1 LKGFKGVGFAYGE
14 ADVLMFAG
22 YAEEGI
28 DVWDEGRAVVHD
40 EFGAEEEGLDGGE
53 VHDPA

>member
-1 LKGFKGVGFAYGE
+1 
-14 ADVLMFAG
+14 MFTG